1 MGDFIIDETCWQY
14 VAPLFNLS
22 ITKTETTRYYVSH
35 SVMWSNMK
43 WCDEMR
49 CDMMWY
55 KALANVQHL
64 NYSYQE
70 KRKKVE
76 EGGMEEGKKTNLI
89 NLLDLI
95 IA

>member
-55 KALANVQHL
+55 KALANVQHHL
-64 NYSYQE
+64 KYSYQE

-76 EGGMEEGKKTNLI
+76 EGGMEEGKKQI
-89 NLLDLI
+89 
-95 IA
+95 